1 MNIILISAVFYLQ
14 VSADLIIMG
23 QVSAD
28 LDKCSI
34 LCLSSQ

>member
-1 MNIILISAVFYLQ
+1 MMCLLFAGSYL
-14 VSADLIIMG
+14 

-34 LCLSSQ
+34 LCLSSSQCLVSSVFSQ